1 MTTVAEFTD
10 DRAALL
16 DRLAGQVVAR
26 GLSVPAS
33 LFLEMH
39 RPFALLSSQAP
50 RRRTDSQRPVR
61 R

>member
-33 LFLEMH
+33 LFLEA
-39 RPFALLSSQAP
+39 RPETG
-50 RRRTDSQRPVR
+50 R
-61 R
+61 